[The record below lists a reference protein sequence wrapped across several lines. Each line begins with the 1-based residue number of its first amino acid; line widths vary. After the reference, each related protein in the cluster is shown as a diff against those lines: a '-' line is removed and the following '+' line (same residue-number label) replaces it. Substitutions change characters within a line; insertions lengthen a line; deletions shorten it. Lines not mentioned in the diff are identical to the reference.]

1 MQTALMSIFNE
12 HSVMFRT
19 TTNGDFLR
27 TFVAFLPREPKKTA
41 TNINVTKRNTL
52 TVLYNINSGT
62 VISLQHQ
69 HYICYIH
76 KYIIYSGTRYGQI
89 RYMKAGY

>member
-1 MQTALMSIFNE
+1 MQIALMSTFDE

-27 TFVAFLPREPKKTA
+27 TFVAFLSHEPKKTA
-41 TNINVTKRNTL
+41 TNINVTKRNTS

-76 KYIIYSGTRYGQI
+76 NYIIYSGTRYGQVKC
-89 RYMKAGY
+89 MKAGY